1 MPNIKIRNWYKLIVI
16 SLGLIVFFNI
26 VSPFL
31 FSLSESWQRFIAV
44 QDDTGATSGALY
56 YTDVP
61 ITQDAEA
68 HIRSAVKAGMAERQN
83 KH

>member
-1 MPNIKIRNWYKLIVI
+1 MSASKINPWFKFILI
-16 SLGLIVFFNI
+16 SLGLIFFFNV

-31 FSLSESWQRFIAV
+31 FNLSESWQRFINV

-56 YTDVP
+56 YSDVP

-68 HIRSAVKAGMAERQN
+68 HIRKAVEAGMLERE
-83 KH
+83 KKR